1 MDINEKITRNK
12 KVEHKPEPKNE
23 APHVFD
29 LHCSVELLGKDTDG
43 SENYKVTGK
52 VHAEQMDADL
62 MSTILAKIIKTSV
75 PNNSIE
81 DVIDKLI
88 TKLGLIDEKELKKEG
103 TNHEVH
109 ICKDYKEDLIK
120 FISKILGE

>member
-29 LHCSVELLGKDTDG
+29 LHCSVELLDQDTDG

-75 PNNSIE
+75 PNNSIK
-81 DVIDKLI
+81 DVDTTTYFDSSTQN
-88 TKLGLIDEKELKKEG
+88 TKTENQ
-103 TNHEVH
+103 NHP
-109 ICKDYKEDLIK
+109 
-120 FISKILGE
+120 S